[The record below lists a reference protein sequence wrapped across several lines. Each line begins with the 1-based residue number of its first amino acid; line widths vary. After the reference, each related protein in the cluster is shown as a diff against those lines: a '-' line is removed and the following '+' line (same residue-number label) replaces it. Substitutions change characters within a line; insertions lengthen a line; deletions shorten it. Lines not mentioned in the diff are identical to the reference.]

1 MKTAR
6 NHSLMP
12 LESGQGK
19 GRFFVLNCIIEQVE
33 KGTGKTLSELKK
45 MYSEDYLFQIGLQ
58 YVTTTKKA
66 YCVAMKIPVEAGCR
80 YKRSLE
86 KKGLLAQ
93 SSDKFF
99 CPYTN
104 HLAHLI
110 STNRDEFARLLKSKT
125 TQLQLF

>member
-1 MKTAR
+1 MNTAR
-6 NHSLMP
+6 NQSLIP

-19 GRFFVLNCIIEQVE
+19 GRFFVLNSIISKVE
-33 KGTGKTLSELKK
+33 NGTGKTLRELKK

-66 YCVAMKIPVEAGCR
+66 YCEAMQIPVEAGCR
-80 YKRSLE
+80 YKRTLE
-86 KKGLLAQ
+86 KGGLLVQ
-93 SSDKFF
+93 SVDEVF

-110 STNRDEFARLLKSKT
+110 STNRDEFEWLLKSRSN
-125 TQLQLF
+125 QLKLF